1 MASTAAGA
9 QLTRSHRR
17 RQLAIRA
24 ALLADVWE
32 IVAAVDIE
40 RLDATWPVAQP
51 ALVATTRTHHQIS
64 ALAAEEYYRQ
74 FRVAEAIPGP
84 APTIQRAAF
93 DTVKVTASIE
103 YVGRIRTERGLTV
116 GRTNPTG
123 RLLVSVA
130 GSATRL
136 ALEGGRT
143 TLGNAI
149 AVDNQARGWQRVTG
163 PDPCDFC
170 QMLADRG
177 PVYTKASGSMVGFAR
192 DGRRRWS
199 TGPRARQVGESY
211 HDHCACTVEPVFT

>member
-1 MASTAAGA
+1 MATTTTGA
-9 QLTRSHRR
+9 VLTRAHRR

-24 ALLADVWE
+24 ALLADVSE

-40 RLDATWPVAQP
+40 RLDATWATAEPAVVA
-51 ALVATTRTHHQIS
+51 VTRSAHQRS
-64 ALAAEEYYRQ
+64 AIAAREYYQ
-74 FRVAEAIPGP
+74 AFRGAEGVRGG
-84 APTIQRAAF
+84 APTITLAPFDPIRTRA
-93 DTVKVTASIE
+93 SLE
-103 YVGRIRTERGLTV
+103 YVGRIRAHRGLHAH
-116 GRTNPTG
+116 RPNPTG

-130 GSATRL
+130 GSTGRL
-136 ALEGGRT
+136 ALAGGRT

-149 AVDNQARGWQRVTG
+149 AVDRRARGWQRVTG